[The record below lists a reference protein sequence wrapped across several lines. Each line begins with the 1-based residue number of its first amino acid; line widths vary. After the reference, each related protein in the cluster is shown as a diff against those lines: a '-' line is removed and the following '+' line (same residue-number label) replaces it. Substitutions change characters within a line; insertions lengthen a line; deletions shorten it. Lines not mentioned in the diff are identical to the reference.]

1 MDYSPNYSADVC
13 RSRSRLERRR
23 LLIKCNTGLYSS
35 YYSDIVSTSSSVVKH
50 WLWESKVDG
59 SDAEWVH
66 SFCQLFYIMKPK
78 AILPAQWL
86 SIGFGPQRSVV
97 RLPNVPKKGLRF
109 LEYQILKI
117 SFKNKSKTKKAHIF
131 DPQSGLKMVGRA
143 CLYGLLSKL
152 FGGCLSVCQLRSR
165 LERRRFFHLVQ
176 YGITFV
182 LLLENRKYIQL
193 GG

>member
-1 MDYSPNYSADVC
+1 M
-13 RSRSRLERRR
+13 
-23 LLIKCNTGLYSS
+23 
-35 YYSDIVSTSSSVVKH
+35 
-50 WLWESKVDG
+50 
-59 SDAEWVH
+59 
-66 SFCQLFYIMKPK
+66 
-78 AILPAQWL
+78 

-176 YGITFV
+176 YGFYIRIISRQV
-182 LLLENRKYIQL
+182 LSSSCWAVKQWLRGPMVDGSKLKVVIFFGQL
-193 GG
+193 FFMMKPKAIL